1 MGTLNNRKARENY
14 AWEVIQDIID
24 KEVSSA
30 FKLKE
35 PIMPDKREIK
45 QIIKEK
51 CTTKTNGKLSKEGT
65 ILQS

>member
-51 CTTKTNGKLSKEGT
+51 CKKRGKLSKEGT
-65 ILQS
+65 IIQS

>member
-51 CTTKTNGKLSKEGT
+51 CTPKTSGKLSKEGT